1 MKTAKKTKA
10 TFDDMP
16 RMMSALLDQMRTL
29 TDRVKRL
36 ETPEGRPKTSSGREI
51 LTTMEVANML
61 KLARVTV
68 YRMASRGDIPCYK
81 SGKNLM
87 FYRDEIEAWINN
99 NPACNSV
106 IL

>member
-1 MKTAKKTKA
+1 MKPKKKTKV

-16 RMMSALLDQMRTL
+16 RMMFDLLDQMRTL

-51 LTTMEVANML
+51 LTTMEVANLL
-61 KLARVTV
+61 KLARITV

-87 FYRDEIEAWINN
+87 FYRDEILEWVDSRKS
-99 NPACNSV
+99 PD
-106 IL
+106 

>member
-1 MKTAKKTKA
+1 MKTARKTKV

-29 TDRVKRL
+29 TNRVKRL

-61 KLARVTV
+61 KLSRITV
-68 YRMASRGDIPCYK
+68 YRMASRGDIPCYRN
-81 SGKNLM
+81 GKNLM
-87 FYRDEIEAWINN
+87 FYRDEILEWVDSGRAQDY
-99 NPACNSV
+99 
-106 IL
+106 

>member
-1 MKTAKKTKA
+1 
-10 TFDDMP
+10 MP

-61 KLARVTV
+61 KLSRITV
-68 YRMASRGDIPCYK
+68 YRMASRGWKIRARVTPSAKADLTP
-81 SGKNLM
+81 
-87 FYRDEIEAWINN
+87 NN
-99 NPACNSV
+99 FSV
-106 IL
+106 LTL

>member
-1 MKTAKKTKA
+1 MKPKKRNKV

-16 RMMSALLDQMRTL
+16 RMMSDLLDQMRTL

-36 ETPEGRPKTSSGREI
+36 ETPEGRPRTSSGREI

>member
-1 MKTAKKTKA
+1 MNPKKKTKV

-16 RMMSALLDQMRTL
+16 RMMSELLDQMRTL

-61 KLARVTV
+61 KLSRITV

-87 FYRDEIEAWINN
+87 FYKDEILEWVDAHQNN
-99 NPACNSV
+99 T
-106 IL
+106 

>member
-1 MKTAKKTKA
+1 MKPRKRTKV

-16 RMMSALLDQMRTL
+16 GMMSELLDQMRTL
-29 TDRVKRL
+29 TDMVKRL

-51 LTTMEVANML
+51 LTTMEVANLL
-61 KLARVTV
+61 KLARITV

-87 FYRDEIEAWINN
+87 FYRDEILEWVDSRKS
-99 NPACNSV
+99 PD
-106 IL
+106 

>member
-1 MKTAKKTKA
+1 MKTARKTKV

-61 KLARVTV
+61 VITYHGIQNGQQGRQ
-68 YRMASRGDIPCYK
+68 PCYRN
-81 SGKNLM
+81 GKNLM
-87 FYRDEIEAWINN
+87 FYRDEILEWVDSGRAQDY
-99 NPACNSV
+99 
-106 IL
+106 

>member
-1 MKTAKKTKA
+1 MKPRKRTKV

-16 RMMSALLDQMRTL
+16 RMMSELLDQMRTL

-51 LTTMEVANML
+51 LTTMEVANLL
-61 KLARVTV
+61 KLARITV

-87 FYRDEIEAWINN
+87 FYRDEILEWVDSRKS
-99 NPACNSV
+99 PD
-106 IL
+106 

>member
-1 MKTAKKTKA
+1 MNPKKKTKV

-16 RMMSALLDQMRTL
+16 GMMSELLDQMRTL

-61 KLARVTV
+61 KLSRITV

-87 FYRDEIEAWINN
+87 FYKDEILEWVDAHQNN
-99 NPACNSV
+99 T
-106 IL
+106 

>member
-1 MKTAKKTKA
+1 MKPRKRTKV

-16 RMMSALLDQMRTL
+16 GMMSELLDQMRTL

-51 LTTMEVANML
+51 LTTMEVANLL
-61 KLARVTV
+61 KLARITV

-87 FYRDEIEAWINN
+87 FYRDEILEWVDSRKS
-99 NPACNSV
+99 PD
-106 IL
+106 

>member
-1 MKTAKKTKA
+1 MKPRKRTKV

-16 RMMSALLDQMRTL
+16 GMMSELLDQVRTL

-51 LTTMEVANML
+51 LTTMEVANLL
-61 KLARVTV
+61 KLARITV

-87 FYRDEIEAWINN
+87 FYRDEILEWVDSRKS
-99 NPACNSV
+99 PD
-106 IL
+106 

>member
-1 MKTAKKTKA
+1 MKPRKRTKV

-16 RMMSALLDQMRTL
+16 GMMSELLDQMRTL

-36 ETPEGRPKTSSGREI
+36 ETPEGRPKTSSRREI
-51 LTTMEVANML
+51 LTTMEVANLL
-61 KLARVTV
+61 KLARITV

-87 FYRDEIEAWINN
+87 FYRDEILEWVDSRKS
-99 NPACNSV
+99 PD
-106 IL
+106 

>member
-1 MKTAKKTKA
+1 MKPRKRTKV

-16 RMMSALLDQMRTL
+16 GMMSELLDQMRTL

-61 KLARVTV
+61 KLSRITV

-87 FYRDEIEAWINN
+87 FYKDEILEWVDAHQNN
-99 NPACNSV
+99 T
-106 IL
+106 

>member
-1 MKTAKKTKA
+1 MKPKKRTNV

-16 RMMSALLDQMRTL
+16 RMMSELLDQMRTL

-61 KLARVTV
+61 KLSRITV

-87 FYRDEIEAWINN
+87 FYKDEILEWVDAHQNN
-99 NPACNSV
+99 T
-106 IL
+106 